1 LNGLLAKGNHTSDAS
16 WNFLCVFIQ
25 FVNGHSVNDD
35 EPPWLVAISLFF
47 FSGVTDDY
55 ELPWLVVIY
64 LFFLS
69 SVVDD
74 SKPGGLS
81 SFLS

>member
-1 LNGLLAKGNHTSDAS
+1 VKRNHTSDVGWS
-16 WNFLCVFIQ
+16 FLCVLEIHIIQ
-25 FVNGHSVNDD
+25 FVNGHSTDDD
-35 EPPWLVAISLFF
+35 EPPWLIVISLFF
-47 FSGVTDDY
+47 FLGVANDD
-55 ELPWLVVIY
+55 ELPWLIVIY

-74 SKPGGLS
+74 DEPGGLS